1 MSPELL
7 ALIFVG
13 AGIVISIIFSAF
25 FSGSEMAFSACNQ
38 VRLENESKEGKK
50 GAKTA
55 LKLAENYDD
64 TLSTILV
71 GNNLVN
77 VAATTLTAVFVI
89 LASGNDSLNW
99 LGTIVITVLVIIF
112 GETVPKIAC
121 KKMAT
126 SKAVA
131 YAGLLAFFRI
141 LFMPVT
147 FPVVKLVGLLTKPI
161 RESEPEDPE
170 EESQAELQQIIETA
184 EDEGVLDPD
193 RTELVSA
200 AIDFSDISA
209 DEVMTARVDL
219 EALDIDEDR
228 EELIRYAIESSHSRM
243 PVYEGSI
250 DHIIG
255 VVHLNWL
262 LKALSEDQNA
272 DIRALMKEP
281 LFIYRTTKLPQ
292 VLDTLK
298 KARQHLAVV
307 VDEYSG
313 TLGVVTMEDV
323 LEEIVGD
330 IWDETDEV
338 EEEVVERED
347 GGLEIDGDMNVD
359 DFLELLGEHPEN
371 FDFESGTVGGL
382 IIEKNGDFPAV
393 GDTVEFEDLF
403 TAKVLEMEGLRVV
416 KVLVTP
422 KEKKPE
428 EE

>member
-1 MSPELL
+1 MTPEMILVL
-7 ALIFVG
+7 SAVG
-13 AGIVISIIFSAF
+13 AGILLSIILSAF
-25 FSGSEMAFSACNQ
+25 FSGSEMAFSSCNK

-50 GAKTA
+50 GAKRA
-55 LKLAENYDD
+55 LKRAENYDD
-64 TLSTILV
+64 TLSTILI

-77 VAATTLTAVFVI
+77 IAASSLTTVFII
-89 LASGNDSLNW
+89 LAFGNDSLNW
-99 LGTIVITVLVIIF
+99 LGTIIVTVLIIIF
-112 GETVPKIAC
+112 GETVPKIIC
-121 KKMAT
+121 KRKAT
-126 SKAVA
+126 SKAVS
-131 YAGLLAFFRI
+131 YSGPISFFRI

-147 FPVVKLVGLLTKPI
+147 FPVVKLVSLLTKPVK
-161 RESEPEDPE
+161 ESEKEDPE

-184 EDEGVLDPD
+184 EDEGVLDPE

-200 AIDFSDISA
+200 AIDFSDVSA
-209 DEVMTARVDL
+209 DEVMTARVDV
-219 EALDIDEDR
+219 EAIDIDEDR
-228 EELIRYAIESSHSRM
+228 DELVRFAIESGHSRM

-255 VVHLNWL
+255 VVHLNRL
-262 LKALSEDQNA
+262 LKALSEDVNA
-272 DIRALMKEP
+272 DIRPLMNEP
-281 LFIYRTTKLPQ
+281 LFIYRTMKLPQ

-313 TLGVVTMEDV
+313 TLGVITMEDV

-338 EEEVVERED
+338 EEEVVERPD
-347 GGLEIDGDMNVD
+347 GVFEIDGDMNTD
-359 DFLELLGEHPEN
+359 DFFELIGRDPED
-371 FDFESGTVGGL
+371 FEFESGTVGGL

-393 GDTVEFEDLF
+393 GDTVEFEGLF
-403 TAKVLEMEGLRVV
+403 RAKVLEMEGLRVV

-422 KEKKPE
+422 EKSE